1 MALAK
6 QASNCSQ
13 GLLYSLRCPKSFL
26 ATRACVALCGGAR
39 CWACGMR
46 HAAWVASSASSV
58 FALVERRVF
67 EKMERI
73 SSACWLDAS
82 GTVRG
87 SWRLRAPRVHE
98 AVVAVA

>member
-39 CWACGMR
+39 CMGLGMR
-46 HAAWVASSASSV
+46 HAACGMGGVERVERVRAGRASSFRENGEDFQCVLARC
-58 FALVERRVF
+58 E
-67 EKMERI
+67 
-73 SSACWLDAS
+73 WH
-82 GTVRG
+82 G
-87 SWRLRAPRVHE
+87 SWFVEAARAAR
-98 AVVAVA
+98 A